1 MSKRPKK
8 RIYHI
13 ILVSNGKQ
21 IKTMYNCASEMLINK
36 KFDELIKDNKKVR
49 FPVRYINIG
58 KLVDAHYEIFIIK
71 RNDNDK
77 KETKLKDENGKII
90 NFQTND
96 ENWVVYDRAD
106 YEKEE
111 SFWVYGYHPVFQR
124 KDFAWIYD
132 NMISNNASKEN
143 IKQILVFRN
152 KLLISTTY
160 DLNMVMCKNE
170 SDCIR
175 LYNELEREI
184 EKNKIKY
191 VYFTGDAYHS
201 YLKKTW
207 FKKIQDLT
215 GWNETKIRRR
225 NLRP

>member
-1 MSKRPKK
+1 MSKRLKK
-8 RIYHI
+8 NIYHI
-13 ILVSNGKQ
+13 ILTSNGKQ
-21 IKTMYNCASEMLINK
+21 IKTIYNCASEKLVNK
-36 KFDELIKDNKKVR
+36 KFDELINENKNIR
-49 FPVRYINIG
+49 FPVKFINIG
-58 KLVDAHYEIFIIK
+58 KLVDAHYELFIIK
-71 RNDNDK
+71 QNENDN

-96 ENWVVYDRAD
+96 DNWVVYDRED

-124 KDFAWIYD
+124 KDFKWIYD
-132 NMISNNASKEN
+132 NLISNNSDKYN

-160 DLNMVMCKNE
+160 ELNMVLCKNE

-184 EKNKIKY
+184 ENNKIKY
-191 VYFTGDAYHS
+191 VYFAGDAYHS

-215 GWNETKIRRR
+215 GWDETKIRRR

>member
-1 MSKRPKK
+1 MSKRLK
-8 RIYHI
+8 RNIYHV
-13 ILVSNGKQ
+13 ILTSNGKQ
-21 IKTMYNCASEMLINK
+21 IKTLYNCASEKLVNK
-36 KFDELIKDNKKVR
+36 KFDELIKENKNVR
-49 FPVRYINIG
+49 FPVKFINIG
-58 KLVDAHYEIFIIK
+58 KLVDAHYELFIIK
-71 RNDNDK
+71 QNENDN
-77 KETKLKDENGKII
+77 KETKLKDENVKII

-96 ENWVVYDRAD
+96 DNWVVYDRED

-124 KDFAWIYD
+124 KNFAWIYD
-132 NMISNNASKEN
+132 NMISNNVSKEN

-184 EKNKIKY
+184 ESNKIKY
-191 VYFTGDAYHS
+191 VYFAGDAYHS

>member
-1 MSKRPKK
+1 MSKRPRKN
-8 RIYHI
+8 IYHI
-13 ILVSNGKQ
+13 IETSNGKQ
-21 IKTMYNCASEMLINK
+21 IKTLYNCASERLVNK
-36 KFDELIKDNKKVR
+36 KFDELIEENKQVR

-71 RNDNDK
+71 RNDNDN

-96 ENWVVYDRAD
+96 DNWVVYDRED

-124 KDFAWIYD
+124 KDFKWIYD
-132 NMISNNASKEN
+132 NLISNNSDKYN

-160 DLNMVMCKNE
+160 ELNMVLCKNE

-175 LYNELEREI
+175 LYNELEKEI
-184 EKNKIKY
+184 ENNKVKY
-191 VYFTGDAYHS
+191 VNFAGDAYHS
-201 YLKKTW
+201 YLKGTW
-207 FKKIQDLT
+207 FKNIKELT
-215 GWNETKIRRR
+215 GWDDLKIRRR